1 MESVLVNVRNE
12 KLKKGNIMTKNLTKT
27 LTELEKRFAE
37 LASENYFS
45 QESKTNTQIAIEAG
59 YAKESAYQRGYEN
72 TTYRIKPHV
81 VERIEELKEDFRIR
95 NQITPE
101 KHMARLNHL
110 GKKAEEKDMIGVA
123 VNAEVHRGKM
133 AGYYVE
139 KKLIGNANLE
149 DLTEDELNE
158 RMKKIEE
165 QYGLITGHENKGEE
179 EDET

>member
-1 MESVLVNVRNE
+1 MRKTQE
-12 KLKKGNIMTKNLTKT
+12 KEVKI

-37 LASENYFS
+37 LFVENYFS
-45 QESKTNTQIAIEAG
+45 QDSKTNTEIAKLSG
-59 YAKESAYQRGYEN
+59 YAADSAYQRGYEN

-110 GKKAEEKDMIGVA
+110 GRKAETKDMIGVA

-139 KKLIGNANLE
+139 KKLIASQSL
-149 DLTEDELNE
+149 DELSE
-158 RMKKIEE
+158 DQLEEKLKKIGE
-165 QYGLITGHENKGEE
+165 QYDLIVNEKEP
-179 EDET
+179 DDKRK

>member
-1 MESVLVNVRNE
+1 MQMRKTKE
-12 KLKKGNIMTKNLTKT
+12 KEMKILTD
-27 LTELEKRFAE
+27 LEKRCAE
-37 LASENYFS
+37 LFVENYYS
-45 QESKTNTQIAIEAG
+45 HDSRTNTGIAKLSG
-59 YAKESAYQRGYEN
+59 YAPDSAYQRGYEN

-110 GKKAEEKDMIGVA
+110 GRKAETENMIGVA

-139 KKLIGNANLE
+139 NKLIASQSL
-149 DLTEDELNE
+149 DELSE
-158 RMKKIEE
+158 DQLEEKLKTIEE
-165 QYGLITGHENKGEE
+165 QYDQNDKETEP
-179 EDET
+179 EDKRK

>member
-1 MESVLVNVRNE
+1 MQMRKAKE
-12 KLKKGNIMTKNLTKT
+12 KEVKN
-27 LTELEKRFAE
+27 LTELEKKFAE
-37 LASENYFS
+37 LFVENYFS
-45 QESKTNTQIAIEAG
+45 QDSKTNTEIAKLSG
-59 YAKESAYQRGYEN
+59 YAPESAYQRGYEN

-110 GKKAEEKDMIGVA
+110 GRKAETKNMIGVA

-139 KKLIGNANLE
+139 RKLLAHQTLEDMTEEQINEKLKQLEDKYNFIGNNH
-149 DLTEDELNE
+149 DND
-158 RMKKIEE
+158 
-165 QYGLITGHENKGEE
+165 
-179 EDET
+179 

>member
-1 MESVLVNVRNE
+1 MRKTKEKEIKVL
-12 KLKKGNIMTKNLTKT
+12 TD
-27 LTELEKRFAE
+27 LEKKFAE
-37 LASENYFS
+37 LFVDNYYS
-45 QESKTNTQIAIEAG
+45 QDTKTNTELAKLSG
-59 YAKESAYQRGYEN
+59 YAPESAYQRGYEN

-110 GKKAEEKDMIGVA
+110 GKRAEHKDMIGVA

-139 KKLIGNANLE
+139 RKLLAHQTLE
-149 DLTEDELNE
+149 DMT
-158 RMKKIEE
+158 EE
-165 QYGLITGHENKGEE
+165 QINEKLKQL
-179 EDET
+179 EDKYNFIGDNHDND

>member
-1 MESVLVNVRNE
+1 MLMRKTQE
-12 KLKKGNIMTKNLTKT
+12 KEIKILTD
-27 LTELEKRFAE
+27 LEKKFAE
-37 LASENYFS
+37 LFVENYFS
-45 QESKTNTQIAIEAG
+45 QDSKTNTEIAKLSG
-59 YAKESAYQRGYEN
+59 YAPESAYQRGYEN

-110 GKKAEEKDMIGVA
+110 GRKAETENMIGVA

-139 KKLIGNANLE
+139 RKLLAHQTLE
-149 DLTEDELNE
+149 DLSEEQLE
-158 RMKKIEE
+158 EKLKKIEE
-165 QYGLITGHENKGEE
+165 QYNLISNEKEP
-179 EDET
+179 DDKRK

>member
-1 MESVLVNVRNE
+1 MQMRKAKE
-12 KLKKGNIMTKNLTKT
+12 KEVKN
-27 LTELEKRFAE
+27 LTELEKKFAE
-37 LASENYFS
+37 LFVENYFS
-45 QESKTNTQIAIEAG
+45 QDSKTNTEIAKLSG
-59 YAKESAYQRGYEN
+59 YAPESAYQRGYEN

-110 GKKAEEKDMIGVA
+110 GKRAEHKDMIGVA

-139 KKLIGNANLE
+139 KKLIASQSLE
-149 DLTEDELNE
+149 DMSEEQINE
-158 RMKKIEE
+158 KLKKIEE
-165 QYGLITGHENKGEE
+165 QYDLIVNEKEP
-179 EDET
+179 DDKRK

>member
-1 MESVLVNVRNE
+1 MLMRKTQE
-12 KLKKGNIMTKNLTKT
+12 KEIKILTD
-27 LTELEKRFAE
+27 LEKKFAE
-37 LASENYFS
+37 LFVENYFS
-45 QESKTNTQIAIEAG
+45 QDSKTNTEIAKLSG
-59 YAKESAYQRGYEN
+59 YAPESAYQRGYEN

-110 GKKAEEKDMIGVA
+110 GRKAETENMIGVA

-139 KKLIGNANLE
+139 RKLLAHQTLE
-149 DLTEDELNE
+149 DLSEEQLE
-158 RMKKIEE
+158 EKLKKIEE
-165 QYGLITGHENKGEE
+165 QYNLISNEKEPNDKRK
-179 EDET
+179 

>member
-1 MESVLVNVRNE
+1 MQMRKTKE
-12 KLKKGNIMTKNLTKT
+12 KEVKILTD
-27 LTELEKRFAE
+27 LEKRFAE
-37 LASENYFS
+37 LFVENYFS
-45 QESKTNTQIAIEAG
+45 QDSKTNTEIAKLSG
-59 YAKESAYQRGYEN
+59 YAADSAYQRGYEN

-110 GKKAEEKDMIGVA
+110 GRKAETKDMIGVA

-139 KKLIGNANLE
+139 KKLIASQSL
-149 DLTEDELNE
+149 DELSE
-158 RMKKIEE
+158 DQLEEKLKKIEE
-165 QYGLITGHENKGEE
+165 QYDLIVNEKEP
-179 EDET
+179 DDKRK

>member
-1 MESVLVNVRNE
+1 MQMRKTQE
-12 KLKKGNIMTKNLTKT
+12 KEVKI

-37 LASENYFS
+37 LFVENYFS
-45 QESKTNTQIAIEAG
+45 QDSKTNTEIAKLSG
-59 YAKESAYQRGYEN
+59 YAADSAYQRGYEN

-110 GKKAEEKDMIGVA
+110 GRKAETKDMIGVA

-139 KKLIGNANLE
+139 KKLIASQSL
-149 DLTEDELNE
+149 DELSE
-158 RMKKIEE
+158 DQLEEKLKKIEE
-165 QYGLITGHENKGEE
+165 QYDLIVNEKEP
-179 EDET
+179 DDKRK

>member
-1 MESVLVNVRNE
+1 MQMRKTKEKEIKVL
-12 KLKKGNIMTKNLTKT
+12 TD
-27 LTELEKRFAE
+27 LEKKFAE
-37 LASENYFS
+37 LFVDNYYS
-45 QESKTNTQIAIEAG
+45 QDTKTNTELAKLSG
-59 YAKESAYQRGYEN
+59 YAPESAYQRGYEN

-110 GKKAEEKDMIGVA
+110 GKRAEHKDMIGVA

-139 KKLIGNANLE
+139 RKLLAHQTLE
-149 DLTEDELNE
+149 DMTEEQINE
-158 RMKKIEE
+158 KLKKIEE
-165 QYGLITGHENKGEE
+165 QYNLIV
-179 EDET
+179 EDNHDKD

>member
-1 MESVLVNVRNE
+1 MQKSQLINVDMRTQH
-12 KLKKGNIMTKNLTKT
+12 INLNPT
-27 LTELEKRFAE
+27 LL
-37 LASENYFS
+37 
-45 QESKTNTQIAIEAG
+45 I
-59 YAKESAYQRGYEN
+59 
-72 TTYRIKPHV
+72 
-81 VERIEELKEDFRIR
+81 IEELKEDFRVR

>member
-1 MESVLVNVRNE
+1 MRKAKE
-12 KLKKGNIMTKNLTKT
+12 KEVKN
-27 LTELEKRFAE
+27 LTELEKKFAE
-37 LASENYFS
+37 LFVENYFS
-45 QESKTNTQIAIEAG
+45 QDSKTNTEIAKLSG
-59 YAKESAYQRGYEN
+59 YAPESAYQRGYEN

-110 GKKAEEKDMIGVA
+110 GRKAETENMIGVA

-139 KKLIGNANLE
+139 RKLLAHQTLE
-149 DLTEDELNE
+149 DLSEEQLE
-158 RMKKIEE
+158 EKLKKIEE
-165 QYGLITGHENKGEE
+165 QYDLIVNEKEPNGKRK
-179 EDET
+179 

>member
-1 MESVLVNVRNE
+1 MQMRKTKEKEIKVL
-12 KLKKGNIMTKNLTKT
+12 TD
-27 LTELEKRFAE
+27 LEKKFAE
-37 LASENYFS
+37 LFVDNYYS
-45 QESKTNTQIAIEAG
+45 QDTKTNTELAKLSG
-59 YAKESAYQRGYEN
+59 YAPESAYQRGYEN

-110 GKKAEEKDMIGVA
+110 GKRAEHKDMIGVA

-139 KKLIGNANLE
+139 KKLIASQSL
-149 DLTEDELNE
+149 DELSE
-158 RMKKIEE
+158 DQLEEKLKKIEE
-165 QYGLITGHENKGEE
+165 QYDLIVNEKEP
-179 EDET
+179 DDKRK

>member
-1 MESVLVNVRNE
+1 MQMRKPKEKEIKVL
-12 KLKKGNIMTKNLTKT
+12 TD
-27 LTELEKRFAE
+27 LEKKFAE
-37 LASENYFS
+37 LFVDNYYS
-45 QESKTNTQIAIEAG
+45 QDTKTNTELAKLSG
-59 YAKESAYQRGYEN
+59 YAPESAYQRGYEN

-110 GKKAEEKDMIGVA
+110 GKRAEHKDMIGVA

-139 KKLIGNANLE
+139 RKLLAHQTLE
-149 DLTEDELNE
+149 DMT
-158 RMKKIEE
+158 EE
-165 QYGLITGHENKGEE
+165 QINEKLKQL
-179 EDET
+179 EDKYNFIGDNHDND

>member
-1 MESVLVNVRNE
+1 MQMRKTKEKEIKVL
-12 KLKKGNIMTKNLTKT
+12 TD
-27 LTELEKRFAE
+27 LEKKFAE
-37 LASENYFS
+37 LFVDNYYS
-45 QESKTNTQIAIEAG
+45 QDTKTNTELAKLSG
-59 YAKESAYQRGYEN
+59 YAPESAYQRGYEN

-110 GKKAEEKDMIGVA
+110 GKRAEHKDMIGVA

-139 KKLIGNANLE
+139 RKLLAHQTLE
-149 DLTEDELNE
+149 DMT
-158 RMKKIEE
+158 EE
-165 QYGLITGHENKGEE
+165 QINEKLKQL
-179 EDET
+179 EDKYNFIGDNHDND

>member
-1 MESVLVNVRNE
+1 MQMRKTKEKEIKVL
-12 KLKKGNIMTKNLTKT
+12 TD
-27 LTELEKRFAE
+27 LEKKFAE
-37 LASENYFS
+37 LFVDNYYS
-45 QESKTNTQIAIEAG
+45 QDTKTNTELAKLSG
-59 YAKESAYQRGYEN
+59 YAPESAYQRGYEN

-110 GKKAEEKDMIGVA
+110 GKRAEHKDMIGVA

-139 KKLIGNANLE
+139 RKLLAHQTLE
-149 DLTEDELNE
+149 DMT
-158 RMKKIEE
+158 EE
-165 QYGLITGHENKGEE
+165 QINEKLKQL
-179 EDET
+179 EDK

>member
-1 MESVLVNVRNE
+1 MRKAKE
-12 KLKKGNIMTKNLTKT
+12 KEVKN
-27 LTELEKRFAE
+27 LTELEKKFAE
-37 LASENYFS
+37 LFVENYFS
-45 QESKTNTQIAIEAG
+45 QDSKTNTEIAKLSG
-59 YAKESAYQRGYEN
+59 YAPESAYQRGYEN

-110 GKKAEEKDMIGVA
+110 GRKAETENMIGVA

-139 KKLIGNANLE
+139 RKLLAHQTLE
-149 DLTEDELNE
+149 DMT
-158 RMKKIEE
+158 EE
-165 QYGLITGHENKGEE
+165 QINEKLKQL
-179 EDET
+179 EDKYNFIGDNHDND

>member
-1 MESVLVNVRNE
+1 VQMRKPKEKEIKVL
-12 KLKKGNIMTKNLTKT
+12 TD
-27 LTELEKRFAE
+27 LEKKFAE
-37 LASENYFS
+37 LFVDNYYS
-45 QESKTNTQIAIEAG
+45 QDTKTNTELAKLSG
-59 YAKESAYQRGYEN
+59 YAPESAYQRGYEN

-110 GKKAEEKDMIGVA
+110 GKRAEHKDMIGVA

-139 KKLIGNANLE
+139 RKLLAHQTLE
-149 DLTEDELNE
+149 DMT
-158 RMKKIEE
+158 EE
-165 QYGLITGHENKGEE
+165 QINEKLKAL
-179 EDET
+179 EDKYNFIGDNHDND

>member
-1 MESVLVNVRNE
+1 MRKTKEKEIKVL
-12 KLKKGNIMTKNLTKT
+12 TD
-27 LTELEKRFAE
+27 LEKKFAE
-37 LASENYFS
+37 LFVDNYYS
-45 QESKTNTQIAIEAG
+45 QDTKTNTELAKLSG
-59 YAKESAYQRGYEN
+59 YAPESAYQRGYEN

-110 GKKAEEKDMIGVA
+110 GRKAETENMIGVA

-139 KKLIGNANLE
+139 KKLIAISSLE
-149 DLTEDELNE
+149 DLSLEQLEE
-158 RMKKIEE
+158 KQKKILE
-165 QYGLITGHENKGEE
+165 QYDLIVNEKEP
-179 EDET
+179 DDKRK

>member
-1 MESVLVNVRNE
+1 MQMRKPKEKEIKVL
-12 KLKKGNIMTKNLTKT
+12 TD
-27 LTELEKRFAE
+27 LEKKFAE
-37 LASENYFS
+37 LFVDNYYS
-45 QESKTNTQIAIEAG
+45 QDTKTNTELAKLSG
-59 YAKESAYQRGYEN
+59 YAPESAYQRGYEN

-110 GKKAEEKDMIGVA
+110 GKRAEHKDMIGVA

-139 KKLIGNANLE
+139 RKLLAHQTLE
-149 DLTEDELNE
+149 DMT
-158 RMKKIEE
+158 EE
-165 QYGLITGHENKGEE
+165 QINEKLKAL
-179 EDET
+179 EDKYNFIGDNHDND